1 MHVVLF
7 LILPYLYVYNSINSI
22 FCDNLRETN
31 ICGMIVYM
39 KEFDYLGVKNVYLDA
54 ACQSLRP
61 RPVIDAINRYY
72 TEHNSCGERVKYKW
86 GIETD
91 EKVEATREKVLKF
104 LKLSGRKYTVSFT
117 LNTTYG
123 INLIL
128 SQLNPNHFEKVITS
142 EIEHN
147 SPFLSTMAFSKR
159 TGLPRE
165 VIERNDDGSIEIGD
179 YDFNR
184 AVVVVNCASNFDGR
198 KLLNIKELTKA
209 VHKAGGIII
218 IDAAQ
223 AMSHSSDILK
233 GVEVDAICF
242 SAHKMYAPSLG
253 VIVWR
258 DDLIEKMDVGFI
270 GGGMVDDV
278 KKESYLLSAESKEHR
293 YTRFESGL
301 QAWGEIVGFGA
312 ALDWLNSLS
321 KNDWK
326 NLENNTKELY
336 EFLKNSD
343 KIHMVNYEANPTM
356 SFYVEGVDSHML
368 GNALSR
374 DNIMARTGYFCAHYY
389 LDHVMG
395 FPPLIRFSL
404 GLHNR
409 PEDIEIVKNE
419 LAKIVK

>member
-1 MHVVLF
+1 M
-7 LILPYLYVYNSINSI
+7 
-22 FCDNLRETN
+22 R
-31 ICGMIVYM
+31 ICGMIIYM
-39 KEFDYLGVKNVYLDA
+39 NEFDYLGTGEVYLDA

-61 RPVIDAINRYY
+61 RPVIAAINKYY

-86 GIETD
+86 GVETD
-91 EKVEATREKVLKF
+91 EKVEATREKVLKY

-128 SQLNPNHFEKVITS
+128 NQLRADCFKKVMTS

-147 SPFLSTMAFSKR
+147 SPFLATIAFSER

-165 VIERNDDGSIEIGD
+165 VMKREEDGSINISD
-179 YDFNR
+179 YDFTD
-184 AVVVVNCASNFDGR
+184 AVVVINCAANFDGR
-198 KLLNIKELTKA
+198 KLGNIKEIIKQ

-223 AMSHSSDILK
+223 AMAHSADMLRGI
-233 GVEVDAICF
+233 EVDAICF

-258 DDLIEKMDVGFI
+258 DELAKKMSVGFV

-278 KKESYLLSAESKEHR
+278 KEDSYLLSAESKEHR

-312 ALDWLNSLS
+312 ALDWLNSLP
-321 KNDWK
+321 KKAWQ
-326 NLENNTKELY
+326 NLENNTRELY
-336 EFLKNSD
+336 EFLNSSD
-343 KIHMVNYEANPTM
+343 KVHLVNHEANPTM
-356 SFYVEGVDSHML
+356 SFYVEKVDSHML
-368 GNALSR
+368 GAALSR
-374 DNIMARTGYFCAHYY
+374 ENIMARTGYFCAHYY
-389 LDHVMG
+389 LDHVLG
-395 FPPLIRFSL
+395 LPPLVRFSV

-409 PEDIEIVKNE
+409 PEDIEKVKDTMKG
-419 LAKIVK
+419 LL

>member
-1 MHVVLF
+1 MITPPLSLVTVFIVSHF
-7 LILPYLYVYNSINSI
+7 AI
-22 FCDNLRETN
+22 FCNMCDNGNMED
-31 ICGMIVYM
+31 
-39 KEFDYLGVKNVYLDA
+39 FDYLGEGEVYLDS

-61 RPVIDAINRYY
+61 RCVIDAVEEYY

-86 GIETD
+86 GVETD

-104 LKLSGRKYTVSFT
+104 LKLSPRKYTVSFT

-128 SQLNPNHFEKVITS
+128 SQLNAKEFDKVVTS

-147 SPFLSTMAFSKR
+147 SPFLSTMAFSER
-159 TGLPRE
+159 TGLTRQVMKRE
-165 VIERNDDGSIEIGD
+165 NDGLIDLDD
-179 YDFNR
+179 YDFTR

-223 AMSHSSDILK
+223 AMAHSADILQ

-242 SAHKMYAPSLG
+242 SAHKLYAPSLG

-258 DDLIEKMDVGFI
+258 DELAKKMTVGFV

-278 KKESYLLSAESKEHR
+278 KMDSYQLSAEGKEHR
-293 YTRFESGL
+293 YTRFEAGL
-301 QAWGEIVGFGA
+301 QAWGEIVGLGA
-312 ALDWLNSLS
+312 ALDWLNKLP
-321 KNDWK
+321 KKAWQ
-326 NLENNTKELY
+326 NLESNYTELY
-336 EFLKNSD
+336 EYLEASD
-343 KIHMVNYEANPTM
+343 KVRMVNREANPTM
-356 SFYVEGVDSHML
+356 SFYVEGLDSHLL
-368 GNALSR
+368 GSALSR
-374 DNIMARTGYFCAHYY
+374 ENIMARTGYFCAHYY
-389 LDHVMG
+389 LDHVMKY
-395 FPPLIRFSL
+395 PPLIRFSL

-409 PEDIEIVKNE
+409 SEDIAKVKKVME
-419 LAKIVK
+419 KIL